1 MVFFIIFV
9 EINNIMETEKEIIDN
24 AQEAFN
30 KMTEANMPFGDKTFV
45 MNAFRE
51 QGVSHMKNCVEQDG
65 KFFRH
70 PDVPNFLFSNESEAK
85 FAAALVEFSKDYTTT
100 DKAISNVF
108 PIVLK
113 LLGVD
118 SEWSLDLSK

>member
-9 EINNIMETEKEIIDN
+9 EINNVMETEKEIIDN

-30 KMTEANMPFGDKTFV
+30 KMTEANMSFVDKSFV
-45 MNAFRE
+45 MNAFRA
-51 QGVSHMKNCVEQDG
+51 QGISHMKNCVIQDG
-65 KFFRH
+65 KFFSH
-70 PDVPNFLFSNESEAK
+70 PDVPNFLFSSESEAK